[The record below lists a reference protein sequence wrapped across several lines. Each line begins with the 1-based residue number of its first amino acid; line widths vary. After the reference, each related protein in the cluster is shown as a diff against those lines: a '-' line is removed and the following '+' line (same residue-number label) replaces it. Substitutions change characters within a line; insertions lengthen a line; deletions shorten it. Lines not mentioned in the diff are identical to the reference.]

1 MSIQFLTRFTLRASW
16 RFTMVRAVFPILFLA
31 LSLTGCGKTVLPPE
45 NGSPAPSPGSEPRV
59 TAQLFVPLETH
70 GAFVLSDAESLRIVK
85 SLSPHSQGLRS
96 WKNLD
101 EALGRSL
108 SFASAKPAG
117 TTALSFPGLTATWGE
132 LTKSLELMRR
142 LLPQLDNN
150 PELLA
155 KSFRWVRL
163 GPDFSFTGYYEPTL
177 LASKKPTAKLSQPLY
192 KKPADLKSGRPYF
205 TRNDIDRK
213 GALRGKNLEIA
224 YVDETDAFF
233 LHIQGSGRL
242 KFPDGSVI
250 HALYAG
256 KNNRQYVSLGRV
268 MKERGILPENGVS
281 MQAIR
286 KYLAENPKERSALF
300 DENPSYVFFRPETY
314 GPIGSMGRVLTPW
327 VSLAVDRRVV
337 PQGSL
342 TMVTAPLPGPDGQHT
357 RPFTALTLPQD
368 SGGAIKGHRMD
379 LFCGAGDEAEHVAGH
394 LDVKGAVYILLPR

>member
-1 MSIQFLTRFTLRASW
+1 MNTKSSLTR
-16 RFTMVRAVFPILFLA
+16 AVLFAA
-31 LSLTGCGKTVLPPE
+31 LLVLPVTGCGKTVLPAS
-45 NGSPAPSPGSEPRV
+45 GSQPGVFPAAQTGGTRASQPGTVPRV

-85 SLSPHSQGLRS
+85 SLSPRSHRLSS

-101 EALGRSL
+101 EALGHSL
-108 SFASAKPAG
+108 SFVSSKPANSA
-117 TTALSFPGLTATWGE
+117 ALSFPGVTATWGD
-132 LTKSLELMRR
+132 LSKSLERMRR
-142 LLPQLDNN
+142 LLPQLDSN

-177 LASKKPTAKLSQPLY
+177 PASKKPTAQLTQPLY
-192 KKPADLKSGRPYF
+192 RKPADLKAGRPYF

-224 YVDETDAFF
+224 YVDATEAFF

-242 KFPDGSVI
+242 KFPDGSVT
-250 HALYAG
+250 HVLYAG
-256 KNNRQYVSLGRV
+256 KNNRQYVSLGRI

-281 MQAIR
+281 MQATR
-286 KYLAENPKERSALF
+286 KYLAENPKERAALF
-300 DENPSYVFFRPETY
+300 DKNPSYVFFRSETY

-342 TMVTAPLPGPDGQHT
+342 TMVTAPLPGQDGQHAK
-357 RPFTALTLPQD
+357 PFTALTLPQD
-368 SGGAIKGHRMD
+368 SGGAIKGHRID
-379 LFCGAGDEAEHVAGH
+379 LFCGAGEEAEHVAGH
-394 LDVKGAVYILLPR
+394 FDVKGAVYILLPR